1 MNLDATETE
10 ENVRRVDM
18 NSNNI
23 SWGYHGGIMG
33 ISWGYHGDI
42 MGISWG
48 YHGDIMGISWDFN
61 EISWEYANNSKS
73 N

>member
-48 YHGDIMGISWDFN
+48 YHGISMRYHGSMQIIPN
-61 EISWEYANNSKS
+61 LTNQI
-73 N
+73 